1 MHHVIV
7 FPLQLKVSV
16 VSHASWHSLFSIVF
30 MNLSQGLSPGSNTES
45 FSSGS
50 DQSLTPV

>member
-16 VSHASWHSLFSIVF
+16 VSLASWHSLFLIVF
-30 MNLSQGLSPGSNTES
+30 MNLSQELSPGSNTES
-45 FSSGS
+45 FSSGW
-50 DQSLTPV
+50 